1 MYNSK
6 TMNVMKKVL
15 LSISAVA
22 AMIAMTTT
30 LSACSSDDEQK
41 EQGTTSKLILDAE
54 KTDYFD
60 AGEFGTRAISLTD
73 DETAINTAW
82 QTTDVVTVFKD
93 NWQSKIGELNP
104 HPEKVPAG
112 SSPQRTK
119 LEGYITYNNLKAGDA
134 LNLIYPRPDWK
145 YTGQKGTI
153 EDISKNFDYIT
164 TNINV
169 VYIDTNDSGNPVY
182 STTALFG
189 KAQQAIV
196 RFTLLKTD
204 GTALVVPELSI
215 TSAGNQLVKACSLNG
230 TATEKGGALVI
241 TPASPTNV
249 FYVAIRNDNEGADQY
264 TLTATV
270 DGKLYTYT
278 RSDITLVRG
287 NYKKVKIWMKYYDDT
302 YTERDAYYNEDGE
315 EVWQ

>member
-15 LSISAVA
+15 LSMSAVA

-30 LSACSSDDEQK
+30 FSACSSDDEQS
-41 EQGTTSKLILDAE
+41 EQTTTSKLILDAVKYE
-54 KTDYFD
+54 YFD
-60 AGEFGTRAISLTD
+60 AGNATRALSLSD
-73 DETAINTAW
+73 DKDNITTSW
-82 QTTDVVTVFKD
+82 QTTDVVTVFKN

-104 HPEKVPAG
+104 HPDKVPAG

-119 LEGYITYNNLKAGDA
+119 LEGFITYNNLKAGDP
-134 LNLIYPRPDWK
+134 LNLIFPRPEWD

-164 TNINV
+164 TNISV
-169 VYIDTNDSGNPVY
+169 VYIDPANADNPVY

-196 RFTLLKTD
+196 RFTLLD
-204 GTALVVPELSI
+204 ANGAELAVPELSI
-215 TSAGNQLVKACSLNG
+215 TTAGNQLVKKCSLDG

-249 FYVAIRNDNEGADQY
+249 FYVAIRNDNEGPDEY
-264 TLTATV
+264 TLTAKV
-270 DGKLYTYT
+270 NNQIYTYT
-278 RSDITLVRG
+278 RTGITFERG
-287 NYKKVKIWMKYYDDT
+287 NYKKVKVTMGFHDNT
-302 YTERDAYYNEDGE
+302 YTERDAYYNESGE
-315 EVWQ
+315 EIWQ